1 MPMISVKTSA
11 EMDDPT
17 REQLLAALS
26 RLIVEGIGK
35 PETYVMGVLETASL
49 IMSGEEGNAAFVEI
63 RSIGGLSGEVNR
75 SLSEKVCSL
84 LELHLQVPRDR
95 VYINFFDLSREN
107 WGWNSKTFG

>member
-1 MPMISVKTSA
+1 MPMISVKTNA
-11 EMDDPT
+11 EMDDQT

-26 RLIVEGIGK
+26 GLIADGIGK

-49 IMSGEEGNAAFVEI
+49 IMSGKPGDAAFVEI
-63 RSIGGLSGEVNR
+63 RSIGGLNREVNR

-84 LELHLQVPRDR
+84 LETHLHVPWDR

-107 WGWNSKTFG
+107 WGWNGKIFG

>member
-1 MPMISVKTSA
+1 MPMISVKTSVQ
-11 EMDDPT
+11 MDDPA

-26 RLIVEGIGK
+26 GLVAEGIGK

-49 IMSGEEGNAAFVEI
+49 VMSGTPGNAAFVEI
-63 RSIGGLSGEVNR
+63 RSIGGLNGEVNR

-84 LELHLQVPRDR
+84 LASNLHVPPDR

-107 WGWNSKTFG
+107 WGWNGKTFG